1 MLVVEGASSGTV
13 GERAE
18 RPLIEGVVET
28 SVADAAGQDGAFL
41 ARGHVSVKR
50 LGPGRNFPHREESMV
65 NSIVAELLWDTCNI
79 DFNSDRQDRRCLGY
93 VGLRS
98 RQPSGS

>member
-1 MLVVEGASSGTV
+1 MVNIVVE
-13 GERAE
+13 E
-18 RPLIEGVVET
+18 P
-28 SVADAAGQDGAFL
+28 
-41 ARGHVSVKR
+41 
-50 LGPGRNFPHREESMV
+50 
-65 NSIVAELLWDTCNI
+65 LWDKCNI